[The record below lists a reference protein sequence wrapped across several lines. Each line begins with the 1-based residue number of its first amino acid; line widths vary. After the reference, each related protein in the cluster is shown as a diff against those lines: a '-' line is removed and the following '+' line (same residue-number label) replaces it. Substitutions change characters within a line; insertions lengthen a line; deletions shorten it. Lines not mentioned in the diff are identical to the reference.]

1 MVFLDFMVIIS
12 QNLSYFII
20 LFHKL
25 LVFSFHV
32 FSIYLYTYIKFIILL
47 SINIKNKMSK
57 FYGFKRNIFLK

>member
-57 FYGFKRNIFLK
+57 FYGLKRNIFLK